1 MEKAAADQEP
11 NASLELVLGAGI
23 YLAAAMGTME
33 VNWARVAEG
42 LPRGER
48 FLEAFFPPNFA
59 DNRGVVWDGIQES
72 IWMAVIA
79 TVAGIALS
87 VPIGLGAARNLAPK
101 WVYMVNRGIIA
112 ASRTFPEVILA
123 IFAVKLF
130 GFGPFAGSLR
140 CQSVR

>member
-11 NASLELVLGAGI
+11 NASLELVFGGRHLSRRRHGDHGGQLGARCG
-23 YLAAAMGTME
+23 
-33 VNWARVAEG
+33 G

-101 WVYMVNRGIIA
+101 WVYGQPRHHRGIA
-112 ASRTFPEVILA
+112 HVP
-123 IFAVKLF
+123 
-130 GFGPFAGSLR
+130 
-140 CQSVR
+140 